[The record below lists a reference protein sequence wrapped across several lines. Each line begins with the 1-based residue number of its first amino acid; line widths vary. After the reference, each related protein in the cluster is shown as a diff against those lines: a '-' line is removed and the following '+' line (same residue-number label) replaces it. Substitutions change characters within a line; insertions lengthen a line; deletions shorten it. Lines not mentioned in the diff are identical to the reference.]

1 MKNETDYG
9 TPETRAHIIASADLK
24 RSGLKYL
31 FQRRTIDH
39 DQYRAGI
46 IYAAAWQAR
55 YGHLSPKSSLGNL
68 TSSEGAP
75 ADPVSEYWH
84 KITSII
90 DGADFHMKISG
101 RLAYHSFYARGKSLH
116 TIIEHIAGHDTW
128 GVDEVADF
136 CKLERKAAS
145 RRVGEAFD
153 ALIKSIEFVE
163 KELEKVS

>member
-1 MKNETDYG
+1 MKHETDYG
-9 TPETRAHIIASADLK
+9 TPETIAHLAASAGLK
-24 RSGLKYL
+24 RAGLKYL
-31 FQRRTIDH
+31 YQRRTIDH

-55 YGHLSPKSSLGNL
+55 YGHLSPQSSLGNL

-75 ADPVSEYWH
+75 ADPASEYWL
-84 KITSII
+84 KLMSKI
-90 DGADFHMKISG
+90 DGASLHMKISAE
-101 RLAYHSFYARGKSLH
+101 LAVKSFYARGKSLH
-116 TIIEHIAGHDTW
+116 TIIEHVAGHDTW

-136 CKLERKAAS
+136 CQLERKAAS

-153 ALIKSIEFVE
+153 ALIKAVEIVE